1 MKTIET
7 TTAYIARGGYH
18 MVNAAAEILSFND
31 FSPIRINDLAVAI
44 VTDFHNGQP
53 GVSLAVDRAIKGIRR
68 DLNVMQHA
76 DLVSTLERMV
86 NGTPEEAAWTYEFYT
101 LED

>member
-1 MKTIET
+1 MDET
-7 TTAYIARGGYH
+7 TTAYIARGGAN
-18 MVNAAAEILSFND
+18 MKQAAAEILHTND

-44 VTDFHNGQP
+44 VTDYHNGQP

-76 DLVSTLERMV
+76 DLVSTIKRMA
-86 NGTPEEAAWTYEFYT
+86 NGTADEAAWTYEFYT

>member
-7 TTAYIARGGYH
+7 TTAYIARGG
-18 MVNAAAEILSFND
+18 VNMQKAAAEILHTND
-31 FSPIRINDLAVAI
+31 YTAIRMNDLAVAI

-68 DLNVMQHA
+68 DLNTMQHA
-76 DLVSTLERMV
+76 DLVSTIERMA
-86 NGTPEEAAWTYEFYT
+86 NGTADDAAWTYEFYT